1 MTGAW
6 SKTGG
11 AGDPQPDNRE
21 FKVRRCNTK
30 PIWPWITGGDK
41 DWNNLKSREVAWIFI
56 PPYILSR
63 AAQNRLL
70 VKFASRNI
78 SSLRWRGSMMRR
90 ALPCWTTSMLTA
102 RSVALAS
109 PHHHYHY
116 NCQCHYYRC
125 YHDCI
130 LKMGRL
136 TSLTRCGTT
145 LPATTRSGS
154 SARTPTSWWT
164 LPSRPARSTPPESRT
179 SPPLF
184 IRLFI
189 FVPTP
194 SSETAGDILQ
204 KFWEFSNK
212 FYPVKILVNWI
223 SLLSKRGPRARLLT
237 NPKILSNFPSNH
249 FKQLWKLPRQMSN
262 PVHLVLVNYCIWP
275 LCVDGN

>member
-1 MTGAW
+1 MQH
-6 SKTGG
+6 K
-11 AGDPQPDNRE
+11 
-21 FKVRRCNTK
+21 FKMRRCNTK

-70 VKFASRNI
+70 VKFVSRNIFLSQVDFVSASRNI

-109 PHHHYHY
+109 PHHHHHY
-116 NCQCHYYRC
+116 NCHCHYYRC

-249 FKQLWKLPRQMSN
+249 FKQLWKLPWQMSN

>member
-1 MTGAW
+1 
-6 SKTGG
+6 
-11 AGDPQPDNRE
+11 
-21 FKVRRCNTK
+21 
-30 PIWPWITGGDK
+30 
-41 DWNNLKSREVAWIFI
+41 
-56 PPYILSR
+56 
-63 AAQNRLL
+63 
-70 VKFASRNI
+70 
-78 SSLRWRGSMMRR
+78 
-90 ALPCWTTSMLTA
+90 
-102 RSVALAS
+102 
-109 PHHHYHY
+109 
-116 NCQCHYYRC
+116 
-125 YHDCI
+125 
-130 LKMGRL
+130 MGRL

-237 NPKILSNFPSNH
+237 NPKIRSNFPLNH
-249 FKQLWKLPRQMSN
+249 FKQLRKLPLSIVWQVVKN
-262 PVHLVLVNYCIWP
+262 VPVVVCKIILKFLTTCY
-275 LCVDGN
+275 GNCLLI

>member
-1 MTGAW
+1 
-6 SKTGG
+6 
-11 AGDPQPDNRE
+11 
-21 FKVRRCNTK
+21 
-30 PIWPWITGGDK
+30 
-41 DWNNLKSREVAWIFI
+41 
-56 PPYILSR
+56 
-63 AAQNRLL
+63 
-70 VKFASRNI
+70 
-78 SSLRWRGSMMRR
+78 MRR

-109 PHHHYHY
+109 PHHHHHY
-116 NCQCHYYRC
+116 NCHCHYYRC

-237 NPKILSNFPSNH
+237 NPKILSNFPFQSFQTTMKTSSTNVQSSSPCTG
-249 FKQLWKLPRQMSN
+249 QLLHLASVCRWKLGPTYRTFLKRRAQTINWATELKTPGMLH
-262 PVHLVLVNYCIWP
+262 VCILGPSSANLFLPIGWCP
-275 LCVDGN
+275 NMHKCERSRRRGTKCPCPPNSIHCMHYIS

>member
-1 MTGAW
+1 
-6 SKTGG
+6 
-11 AGDPQPDNRE
+11 
-21 FKVRRCNTK
+21 
-30 PIWPWITGGDK
+30 
-41 DWNNLKSREVAWIFI
+41 
-56 PPYILSR
+56 
-63 AAQNRLL
+63 
-70 VKFASRNI
+70 
-78 SSLRWRGSMMRR
+78 
-90 ALPCWTTSMLTA
+90 
-102 RSVALAS
+102 
-109 PHHHYHY
+109 
-116 NCQCHYYRC
+116 
-125 YHDCI
+125 
-130 LKMGRL
+130 MGRL

-179 SPPLF
+179 NPPLF

-189 FVPTP
+189 SVPTP

-249 FKQLWKLPRQMSN
+249 FKQLWKLPWQMSN
-262 PVHLVLVNYCIWP
+262 PFHLALVNYCTLP